1 MEKFKQVF
9 SGVVNYLAAV
19 GIALVIALFM
29 SGRIGWFLIAAFI
42 CAPVISVVMTLVFK
56 NSVTAS
62 GEISSSVMSKGDS
75 CELIIKLEN
84 SFFLPTP
91 PITVEL
97 FDDPRALCSVKRWS
111 VSLMP
116 FSEEEICGVYTA
128 RICGPCK
135 VGVSRIYM
143 TDYFGILSFR
153 LGRIDTD
160 KLMSEIAII
169 PDISDISERDTVVS
183 RAEALTAL
191 ADDSEDTVE
200 STQYNFGG
208 FPGYD
213 SREYVPGDPLKR
225 INWKQSAKKG
235 TLLVRLDDEVS
246 CSSVSVVLD
255 SVFMTKDIFI
265 PAFLNSERF
274 LLNNKNDVLCAASEA
289 AVEDALGIVR
299 VFLRKNYSV
308 TFFMHGENGWQ
319 SYSAADESILTEMRT
334 DLASY
339 RFSEDASDERFPEE
353 LLSEQKGSVSIFC
366 TPYLDKE
373 LYEQLKEHL
382 GKAGSKG
389 SLCTEIHAAAVSPYI
404 PLQKGG
410 DAE

>member
-19 GIALVIALFM
+19 AIALVIALYM

-42 CAPVISVVMTLVFK
+42 CAPVISFVMTLVFK
-56 NSVTAS
+56 NAVTAS
-62 GEISSSVMSKGDS
+62 WEISSSVMSKGDS

-97 FDDPRALCSVKRWS
+97 FDDPRAVCSSKRWS

-128 RICGPCK
+128 RICGPCEI
-135 VGVSRIYM
+135 GVSRISM
-143 TDYFGILSFR
+143 TDYFGRFTFR
-153 LGRIDTD
+153 LSRIDTN
-160 KLMSEIAII
+160 KLMSEIAVI
-169 PDISDISERDTVVS
+169 PDISEISERDAVVS
-183 RAEALTAL
+183 RTEALTAM

-246 CSSVSVVLD
+246 CASVSVVLD
-255 SVFMTKDIFI
+255 SVFRTKNIFL
-265 PAFLNSERF
+265 PALLNSERF
-274 LLNNKNDVLCAASEA
+274 ILNNEKDVLCAASQA
-289 AVEDALGIVR
+289 AIEDALGIVR

-339 RFSEDASDERFPEE
+339 RFSEDTSDERFPEE
-353 LLSEQKGSVSIFC
+353 LLSEQKGSVSVFC

-373 LYEQLKEHL
+373 LYELLSEHI
-382 GKAGSKG
+382 GKAGAKG
-389 SLCTEIHAAAVSPYI
+389 ALCTEIHAAAVSPYI
-404 PLQKGG
+404 STERKG
-410 DAE
+410 DTE